1 MDLWARKR
9 KRLVIGV
16 EGLAFQGMSTRD
28 ISDANLHGSSPG
40 QMQKLAGDM
49 YNLVSYGVVLDSM
62 LACVRLPL

>member
-16 EGLAFQGMSTRD
+16 ERLALQGMSTRD